1 MMKNVF
7 PAQEIIM
14 LMRRVFVSR
23 LMMNANT
30 GKSVEFVQDVHMDGR
45 STKKED
51 VCPKQLLESAKF
63 ETYLLMSDLFSYK
76 LLFPNI
82 FKS

>member
-1 MMKNVF
+1 
-7 PAQEIIM
+7 M

-23 LMMNANT
+23 LTMNVNT
-30 GKSVEFVQDVHMDGR
+30 GKSVEFVQDVHMDGL
-45 STKKED
+45 SIKKED
-51 VCPKQLLESAKF
+51 VCPKQSLESAKF
-63 ETYLLMSDLFSYK
+63 ETYLLMSDLFLYR